1 MVPKELLILNRN
13 LDNVPS
19 RHELQHMLM
28 SPCLG
33 GGAGGCRGGCAV
45 ALPGRDTPGGMGDPQ
60 GLASVRAGGV
70 SPAKGNGDAA
80 FPTPPLWFWGVP
92 MAV

>member
-1 MVPKELLILNRN
+1 M
-13 LDNVPS
+13 
-19 RHELQHMLM
+19 
-28 SPCLG
+28 
-33 GGAGGCRGGCAV
+33 

-80 FPTPPLWFWGVP
+80 LPTPPTVVLGCPYGCVMSRDEFRCTQLCLTLINGN
-92 MAV
+92 